1 MTMPVP
7 VELDTRGRRLHAAL
21 TAVLLRHNAPE
32 LRLVHEWLDP
42 SAGLGLVVAGMTRHG
57 WDVQLTAYT
66 AYDWR
71 ANFFPV
77 GDRSLDRWRI
87 SMGADAVAGGAEDG
101 VGGAQHPLGRVLLGP
116 LGAILPPAAT
126 RGDRVGGREVG
137 VGGAQHPLERVLLG
151 LVGVIRPAAVTR
163 CDSVGVGEQFSP
175 RIPV

>member
-7 VELDTRGRRLHAAL
+7 VELDTRGRRLRAAL
-21 TAVLLRHNAPE
+21 AAVLVRHNAPE
-32 LRLVHEWLDP
+32 LPLVHEWLDT
-42 SAGLGLVVAGMTRHG
+42 SAGLGLVVAGMTRQG
-57 WDVQLTAYT
+57 WDVQLTAY
-66 AYDWR
+66 AARDWR

-87 SMGADAVAGGAEDG
+87 SMGADAVAGGAEG
-101 VGGAQHPLGRVLLGP
+101 
-116 LGAILPPAAT
+116 
-126 RGDRVGGREVG
+126 G

-151 LVGVIRPAAVTR
+151 LVGVILTAAFTR

>member
-7 VELDTRGRRLHAAL
+7 VELDTHGRRLHAAL
-21 TAVLLRHNAPE
+21 AAVLVRHNAPE
-32 LRLVHEWLDP
+32 LRLVHEWLDT

-66 AYDWR
+66 ACDWR

-101 VGGAQHPLGRVLLGP
+101 VGGAQHPL
-116 LGAILPPAAT
+116 
-126 RGDRVGGREVG
+126 
-137 VGGAQHPLERVLLG
+137 ERVLLG
-151 LVGVIRPAAVTR
+151 LVGVILTAAVTR